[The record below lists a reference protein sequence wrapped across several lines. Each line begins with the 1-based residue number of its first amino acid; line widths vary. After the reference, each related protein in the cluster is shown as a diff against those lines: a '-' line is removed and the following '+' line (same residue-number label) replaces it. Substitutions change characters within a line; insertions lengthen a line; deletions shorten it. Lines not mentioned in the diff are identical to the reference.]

1 MEEVIKIPLDPPLE
15 KWEVNKS
22 VSQKFC
28 SNSSAFMIV
37 IQSVA
42 KEGSCFILINAT
54 SGFGIET
61 HCDASLRLYPANPVH
76 PVQKHLS

>member
-1 MEEVIKIPLDPPLE
+1 MEEVIKIPLGPPLE

-37 IQSVA
+37 IQSA
-42 KEGSCFILINAT
+42 DERKI
-54 SGFGIET
+54 
-61 HCDASLRLYPANPVH
+61 
-76 PVQKHLS
+76 